1 MSTTSKLEKDISDI
15 EGHYYKCA
23 RRIRELLFDDSY
35 KELGVYLNKHSD
47 SLKNDLDL
55 AGNRSDGAAFRAHAA
70 TLAFFQYNIYT
81 NTKPLPPQSYGVYG
95 EVFL

>member
-1 MSTTSKLEKDISDI
+1 MNTTSKLEKDISDI

-47 SLKNDLDL
+47 SIKNDLDL
-55 AGNRSDGAAFRAHAA
+55 LQEK
-70 TLAFFQYNIYT
+70 TLELSAIEDVSCNAIQLQ
-81 NTKPLPPQSYGVYG
+81 LP
-95 EVFL
+95 F